1 MKLKTLIAT
10 LIMAGLTGCGPA
22 PEETQ
27 GQAATTAEVVKEAI
41 VVPAAETGSTSAVQ
55 VTPEMVELA
64 AFEKSLAKLGCFACH
79 AVAERR
85 IGPDYRSIA
94 ERYRGQAVVD
104 TLVNK
109 IIVGGGGTWGPL
121 PMTSHPHLTPEI
133 LTPLVEQ
140 ILQLPGS

>member
-1 MKLKTLIAT
+1 MKLKTLLAT
-10 LIMAGLTGCGPA
+10 LIMTGLTGCGPA

-27 GQAATTAEVVKEAI
+27 GQAATTAEAVTEAI
-41 VVPAAETGSTSAVQ
+41 VVPATETGSTSAVQ

-85 IGPDYRSIA
+85 LGPDYRSIA

-109 IIVGGGGTWGPL
+109 IIVGGGGAWGPL

-133 LTPLVEQ
+133 LAPLVEQ